1 MVQIICGLTAEDAG
15 TNSICQLIVWFFSA
29 FSEQTQVLVSAYFG
43 ICLWSV
49 QFAHFI
55 VYFHIQSGLQMW
67 VSVDERVGLCCC
79 WSEKWCVI
87 CNFLKLCPDGP
98 VCALTLKYLDFT
110 VQLFSLVLN
119 YPKSAPEPGTK
130 PTVAPIRCPRDQ
142 CCRTV
147 SGCLGLLASFHVSG
161 LSPSGC
167 CCFNSAKVQNS
178 ILKKT
183 SYIYIYI

>member
-1 MVQIICGLTAEDAG
+1 M
-15 TNSICQLIVWFFSA
+15 
-29 FSEQTQVLVSAYFG
+29 
-43 ICLWSV
+43 
-49 QFAHFI
+49 
-55 VYFHIQSGLQMW
+55 
-67 VSVDERVGLCCC
+67 
-79 WSEKWCVI
+79 I

-142 CCRTV
+142 CYRTV

-183 SYIYIYI
+183 RYKSCINPVLYCHDSSDLCSSKGAAYACTKASNFILFVFFLLVLTGRPLAGMPVL